1 MLLRA
6 QLFTSLIASLI
17 VSTASAT
24 PAAEERS
31 RADAQRELDAAQ
43 QRLDEAAREI
53 AELSAK
59 ISGDPTVM
67 MFLGRNPNRAMLGI
81 GIAGDDDDKVA
92 DGVRVLSVSPGGPAA
107 GAGIKAGDV
116 IVDLNGKSLKRDQ
129 DEPSEKLLTEL
140 ARLSP
145 GDDVNLSYRR
155 DGKTSAVKLKADR
168 LPRTASMPI
177 HFDRRIRDEHSDFGT
192 MREFEMLRGF
202 GEMQNG
208 PFAAIELV
216 PLSAKLGQYFG
227 TEKGLLMVR
236 VPQDKELKL
245 EDGDVLID
253 IDGRVPSNPGH
264 AFRILGS
271 YQPGEKVTLNV
282 MRQRK
287 KAAISITVPEPAQRG
302 ARPPMPPRAPRAERP
317 VSAPIAPL
325 PPVSPV
331 ASGSATQPIT

>member
-1 MLLRA
+1 MLLRT
-6 QLFTSLIASLI
+6 QLFTSLVASLI

-24 PAAEERS
+24 PAEDQRARAE
-31 RADAQRELDAAQ
+31 AQRELDAAQ
-43 QRLDEAAREI
+43 QRLDQAAREI

-59 ISGDPTVM
+59 MSGDPTVM

-81 GIAGDDDDKVA
+81 GIAGDDDDKDS

-107 GAGIKAGDV
+107 GAGLKAGDV
-116 IVDLNGKSLKRDQ
+116 IVTLNGKSLKRDQ
-129 DEPSEKLLTEL
+129 DEPNEKLLGEL

-145 GDDVNLSYRR
+145 GDDVNLNYRR
-155 DGKTSAVKLKADR
+155 EGKTTAVKLKADR
-168 LPRTASMPI
+168 LPRTTSMPV
-177 HFDRRIRDEHSDFGT
+177 HFDRRMHDEHSDFGA
-192 MREFEMLRGF
+192 MREFEILRGY

-236 VPQDKELKL
+236 VPQDKDLKL

-282 MRQRK
+282 VRQRK
-287 KAAISITVPEPAQRG
+287 KLAIGIAVPEQ
-302 ARPPMPPRAPRAERP
+302 ARREPRAPRPPRPERP
-317 VSAPIAPL
+317 ASAPIAPI
-325 PPVSPV
+325 PPVPAVAPV
-331 ASGSATQPIT
+331 LSTQPIT